1 MKKHFII
8 LWIVVVII
16 FFIISFVEYKSYV
29 RITNNFTNNIIS
41 TLVNNYP
48 DVTEEEI
55 IEIINSS
62 DNEASDILASFG
74 IDINSMGVLKSI
86 NDNFY
91 RNLIINSIVLLVIS
105 IVIFLLI
112 FFYDKKEKRELDK
125 IIDYLKELNRGNYD
139 LKIDLNS
146 EGILSI
152 LKNEIYTTTVM
163 LREMASRE
171 YLDKITLKENLA
183 NISHQLK
190 TPLTSIAILV
200 DNLCDEEVD
209 KKTELEFLNDIKRQ
223 VDNINYLV
231 IVLLKL
237 SRFDANV
244 ITFKKDDINVKK
256 LILECMKNL
265 DVIREVKNIN
275 IHVSGANDVEFIGD
289 YKWESEAISNIIKN
303 AIEHTLNDKNIYIS
317 FKDKSIYTE
326 IIIEDEGLGMSEKE
340 KNRIFERFYKG
351 SSTNSN
357 NFGIGLSLAKEIIT
371 KDNGKIIVKS
381 EVNKG
386 TKFIIRYYKY
396 IEFKT

>member
-8 LWIVVVII
+8 VWIVVVIT
-16 FFIISFVEYKSYV
+16 FFIISFVDYNSYV

-190 TPLTSIAILV
+190 TPLTSISILV

-244 ITFKKDDINVKK
+244 ITFKKDNINVKK

-386 TKFIIRYYKY
+386 TKFIIRYYK
-396 IEFKT
+396 

>member
-41 TLVNNYP
+41 EVVKNYP

-74 IDINSMGVLKSI
+74 FDINSMGVLKSI

-317 FKDKSIYTE
+317 FKDKSLYTE

-386 TKFIIRYYKY
+386 TKFIIRYYK
-396 IEFKT
+396 

>member
-1 MKKHFII
+1 MKKTFFIV
-8 LWIVVVII
+8 WIVVVIT

-41 TLVNNYP
+41 EVVKNYP

-190 TPLTSIAILV
+190 TPLTSISILV

-209 KKTELEFLNDIKRQ
+209 KKTEIEFLNDIKRQ

-275 IHVSGANDVEFIGD
+275 IHVSGANDVKFIGD
-289 YKWESEAISNIIKN
+289 YKWECEAISNILKN

-381 EVNKG
+381 EVGEG
-386 TKFIIRYYKY
+386 TKFIIRYYK
-396 IEFKT
+396 

>member
-8 LWIVVVII
+8 VWIVVVIT

-41 TLVNNYP
+41 EVVKNYP

-190 TPLTSIAILV
+190 TPLTSISILV

-275 IHVSGANDVEFIGD
+275 IHVSGANDVKFIGD
-289 YKWESEAISNIIKN
+289 YKWESEAISNILKN
-303 AIEHTLNDKNIYIS
+303 AIEHTLNGKFIYIS

-326 IIIEDEGLGMSEKE
+326 IIIEDEGLGMRNSE

-386 TKFIIRYYKY
+386 TKFIIRYYK
-396 IEFKT
+396 

>member
-8 LWIVVVII
+8 VWIVVVIT
-16 FFIISFVEYKSYV
+16 FFIISFVDYNSYV

-41 TLVNNYP
+41 EVVKNYP

-190 TPLTSIAILV
+190 TPLTSISILV

-386 TKFIIRYYKY
+386 TKFIIRYYK
-396 IEFKT
+396 

>member
-8 LWIVVVII
+8 VWIVVVIT
-16 FFIISFVEYKSYV
+16 FFIISFVDYKSYV

-41 TLVNNYP
+41 EVVKNYP

-62 DNEASDILASFG
+62 DNEASDILVSFG

-190 TPLTSIAILV
+190 TPLTSISILV

-289 YKWESEAISNIIKN
+289 YKWESEAISNILKN
-303 AIEHTLNDKNIYIS
+303 AIEHTLNGKFIYIS

-326 IIIEDEGLGMSEKE
+326 IIIEDEGLGMNEKE

-381 EVNKG
+381 EVGEG
-386 TKFIIRYYKY
+386 TKFIIRYYK
-396 IEFKT
+396 

>member
-8 LWIVVVII
+8 VWIVVVIT
-16 FFIISFVEYKSYV
+16 FFIISFVDYNSYV

-48 DVTEEEI
+48 DVTEEDI
-55 IEIINSS
+55 IEIINNS

-74 IDINSMGVLKSI
+74 IDINSMGVLESI

-112 FFYDKKEKRELDK
+112 FFYGKKEKRELDK

-146 EGILSI
+146 EGFLSI

-190 TPLTSIAILV
+190 TPLTSISILV

-289 YKWESEAISNIIKN
+289 YKWESEAISNILKN

-386 TKFIIRYYKY
+386 TKFIIRYYK
-396 IEFKT
+396 

>member
-8 LWIVVVII
+8 VWIVVVIT
-16 FFIISFVEYKSYV
+16 FFIISFVEYNSYV
-29 RITNNFTNNIIS
+29 KITNNFTSSII
-41 TLVNNYP
+41 TTVVEKYP

-91 RNLIINSIVLLVIS
+91 RNLIINSIVLLIIS

-146 EGILSI
+146 EGMLSI

-171 YLDKITLKENLA
+171 YLDKINLKENLA

-190 TPLTSIAILV
+190 TPLTSISILV

-223 VDNINYLV
+223 VDNINYLI

-289 YKWESEAISNIIKN
+289 YKWESEAISNILKN

-326 IIIEDEGLGMSEKE
+326 IIIEDEGLGMRNSE

-386 TKFIIRYYKY
+386 TKFIIRYYK
-396 IEFKT
+396 

>member
-8 LWIVVVII
+8 VWIVVVII
-16 FFIISFVEYKSYV
+16 FFIISFVEYNSYV

-41 TLVNNYP
+41 EVVKNYP

-91 RNLIINSIVLLVIS
+91 RNLIINSIVLLLIS

-190 TPLTSIAILV
+190 TPLTSISILV

-386 TKFIIRYYKY
+386 TKFIIRYYK
-396 IEFKT
+396 

>member
-8 LWIVVVII
+8 VWIVVVIT
-16 FFIISFVEYKSYV
+16 FFIISFVEYNSYV
-29 RITNNFTNNIIS
+29 KITNNFTSSII
-41 TLVNNYP
+41 TTVVEKYP

-91 RNLIINSIVLLVIS
+91 RNLIINSIVLLLIS

-190 TPLTSIAILV
+190 TPLTSISILV

-223 VDNINYLV
+223 VDNINYLI

-289 YKWESEAISNIIKN
+289 YKWESEAISNILKN

-326 IIIEDEGLGMSEKE
+326 IIIEDEGLGMRNSE

-386 TKFIIRYYKY
+386 TKFIIRYYK
-396 IEFKT
+396 

>member
-8 LWIVVVII
+8 VWIVVVIT
-16 FFIISFVEYKSYV
+16 FFIISFVDYNSYV

-41 TLVNNYP
+41 EVVKNYP

-190 TPLTSIAILV
+190 TPLTSISILV

-317 FKDKSIYTE
+317 FKDKSLYTE

-386 TKFIIRYYKY
+386 TKFIIRYYK
-396 IEFKT
+396 